1 MSTKTFLKRFAVGAC
16 SAAMVVGLA
25 AQLSVPVQKALT
37 VSAAANATP
46 TGNAIY
52 VDGTKVNGAAYMINS
67 NNYFKLRDI
76 AAMVNGSA
84 KQFEVSWNQNEKRID
99 LTTNKAYTVVGGEL
113 ALPSATTKTAKEST
127 AVVYKDG
134 TKAAYT
140 GYTIADNNYY
150 KLRDL
155 CKDMDIGV
163 KYDNATKRVDIL
175 TTVGYGK
182 EDTATTPTTP
192 TEPTTPTTPEQPT
205 TPTQPTTPSKPTTGT
220 RRDDVGPNDV
230 DYRQPGDKGLK
241 SVNWGTKDDPNYS
254 FYPSYGNYTKDYQAY
269 LDNCGE
275 EIVTKT
281 IYYYTYC
288 TQTSEKDVLDGFPV
302 EVMVSDAN
310 ITQGKKLA
318 SVMLQYID
326 SPTGSFTLKMPKSMY
341 ERTMAGEW
349 VFRIVGTNL
358 ENVNMKTTINGKL
371 YEIVGA
377 KINSSDVRD
386 TKPTRIRLELAYYSE
401 DQ

>member
-1 MSTKTFLKRFAVGAC
+1 MRKKRTIAI
-16 SAAMVVGLA
+16 AAG
-25 AQLSVPVQKALT
+25 LSVLMMAC
-37 VSAAANATP
+37 AGAANTATATP
-46 TGNAIY
+46 TGNSIY
-52 VDGTKVNGAAYMINS
+52 VDGKQVNGAAYMINS

-134 TKAAYT
+134 AKVNYT

-182 EDTATTPTTP
+182 EDAATTPTTP
-192 TEPTTPTTPEQPT
+192 TEPTTPTTPEQPS
-205 TPTQPTTPSKPTTGT
+205 TPSKPDNSTSSSDELGP
-220 RRDDVGPNDV
+220 RDC

-241 SVNWGTKDDPNYS
+241 SVNCGSSVNPKYY

-302 EVMVSDAN
+302 EIMVSDAN
-310 ITQGKKLA
+310 VTQGKKLV

-349 VFRIVGTNL
+349 VFRVKGTNL

-377 KINSSDVRD
+377 KINGSDVRD
-386 TKPTRIRLELAYYSE
+386 IKPTRIRLELAYYSE

>member
-1 MSTKTFLKRFAVGAC
+1 MRKKRTIAIAAGLSALMMAC
-16 SAAMVVGLA
+16 AG
-25 AQLSVPVQKALT
+25 
-37 VSAAANATP
+37 AANTATATP
-46 TGNAIY
+46 TDNAIY

-76 AAMVNGSA
+76 AAMVNNSA
-84 KQFEVSWNQNEKRID
+84 KQFEVSWNQSEKRID

-134 TKAAYT
+134 TKANYT
-140 GYTIADNNYY
+140 GYTISDNNYY

-182 EDTATTPTTP
+182 EDAPTTP
-192 TEPTTPTTPEQPT
+192 TEPTTPTTPEQPS
-205 TPTQPTTPSKPTTGT
+205 TPSKPDDSTSSSDELGP
-220 RRDDVGPNDV
+220 RDC

-241 SVNWGTKDDPNYS
+241 SVNCGSSVSPKYY

-288 TQTSEKDVLDGFPV
+288 TQTSEKDVLAGFPV

-310 ITQGKKLA
+310 VTQGKKLV

-349 VFRIVGTNL
+349 VFRVKGTNL
-358 ENVNMKTTINGKL
+358 ENVNMKTTLNGKI

-377 KINSSDVRD
+377 KINGSDVRD

>member
-16 SAAMVVGLA
+16 SAAMAVGLA

-76 AAMVNGSA
+76 AAMVNNSA

-140 GYTIADNNYY
+140 GYTISDNNYY

-182 EDTATTPTTP
+182 EGEATTPVAPTP
-192 TEPTTPTTPEQPT
+192 TKPTMPEQPST
-205 TPTQPTTPSKPTTGT
+205 TKPTTPSTPSAPSKDEREQYIAG
-220 RRDDVGPNDV
+220 DL
-230 DYRQPGDKGLK
+230 RQEGDPGIISANCGSDSYPK
-241 SVNWGTKDDPNYS
+241 YYY
-254 FYPSYGNYTKDYQAY
+254 FPSYGRYTKDYQNY
-269 LDNCGE
+269 LDSCNE

-281 IYYYTYC
+281 IRYHTYC
-288 TQTSEKDVLDGFPV
+288 TQTKEKDLSGFPV
-302 EVMVSDAN
+302 EVVVADTS
-310 ITQGKKLA
+310 ITKGEKLA
-318 SVMLQYID
+318 HALMLYID
-326 SPTGSFTLKMPKSMY
+326 SPSGSFDLKMPKSFY
-341 ERTMAGEW
+341 ERTMNGEW
-349 VFRIVGTNL
+349 VFRIKGAITENTGMQTEKNGT
-358 ENVNMKTTINGKL
+358 V
-371 YEIVGA
+371 YEIDGA
-377 KINSSDVRD
+377 KINGSDVRES
-386 TKPTRIRLELAYYSE
+386 KPTSVRLELSRGDYAE
-401 DQ
+401 

>member
-1 MSTKTFLKRFAVGAC
+1 MRKKRTLAIAAGLSALMMAC
-16 SAAMVVGLA
+16 AG
-25 AQLSVPVQKALT
+25 
-37 VSAAANATP
+37 AANTATATP
-46 TGNAIY
+46 TGNSIY
-52 VDGTKVNGAAYMINS
+52 VDGKQVNGAAYMINS

-134 TKAAYT
+134 TKANYT

-192 TEPTTPTTPEQPT
+192 TEPTTPTTPEQPS
-205 TPTQPTTPSKPTTGT
+205 TPSKPDDSTSSSDELGP
-220 RRDDVGPNDV
+220 RDC

-241 SVNWGTKDDPNYS
+241 SVNCGSSVSPKYY

-288 TQTSEKDVLDGFPV
+288 TQTNEKDVLDGFPV

-310 ITQGKKLA
+310 VTQGKKLA

-358 ENVNMKTTINGKL
+358 ENVNMKTTINGKI
-371 YEIVGA
+371 YEVVGA
-377 KINSSDVRD
+377 KINGSDVRD
-386 TKPTRIRLELAYYSE
+386 TKPTRIRLELRYYSS
-401 DQ
+401 QNK

>member
-1 MSTKTFLKRFAVGAC
+1 MRKKRTIAIAAGLSALMMAC
-16 SAAMVVGLA
+16 AG
-25 AQLSVPVQKALT
+25 
-37 VSAAANATP
+37 AANTATATP
-46 TGNAIY
+46 TDNAIY

-76 AAMVNGSA
+76 AAMVNNSA

-134 TKAAYT
+134 TKANYT

-182 EDTATTPTTP
+182 EDTVTAPTTP
-192 TEPTTPTTPEQPT
+192 TEPTTPTTPEQPS
-205 TPTQPTTPSKPTTGT
+205 TPSKPDDSTSSSDELGP
-220 RRDDVGPNDV
+220 RDC

-241 SVNWGTKDDPNYS
+241 SVNCGSSVSPKYY

-288 TQTSEKDVLDGFPV
+288 TQTSEKDVLAGFPV
-302 EVMVSDAN
+302 EIMVSDAN
-310 ITQGKKLA
+310 VTQGKKLV

-349 VFRIVGTNL
+349 VFRVKGTNL

-377 KINSSDVRD
+377 KINGSDVRD

>member
-1 MSTKTFLKRFAVGAC
+1 MRKKRTLAIAAGLSALMMAC
-16 SAAMVVGLA
+16 AG
-25 AQLSVPVQKALT
+25 
-37 VSAAANATP
+37 AANTATATP

-76 AAMVNGSA
+76 AAMVNNSA

-127 AVVYKDG
+127 AVVYKNG

-140 GYTIADNNYY
+140 GYTISDNNYY

-175 TTVGYGK
+175 TTVGYGD
-182 EDTATTPTTP
+182 EDSATTP

-220 RRDDVGPNDV
+220 RRDDVGPNDF

-288 TQTSEKDVLDGFPV
+288 TQTNEKDVLDGFPV

-310 ITQGKKLA
+310 VTQGRKLA

-349 VFRIVGTNL
+349 VFRVKGTNL

-377 KINSSDVRD
+377 KINGSDVRD

>member
-16 SAAMVVGLA
+16 SAAMAVGLA
-25 AQLSVPVQKALT
+25 AQLSSPVQKALT

-76 AAMVNGSA
+76 AAMVNNSA

-134 TKAAYT
+134 TKANYT

-205 TPTQPTTPSKPTTGT
+205 TPTKPTTPSTPTTGS
-220 RRDDVGPNDV
+220 RRDDVGPRDK
-230 DYRQPGDKGLK
+230 DLRQADDKGIK
-241 SVNWGTKDDPNYS
+241 SVNLGSPTNGLYV
-254 FYPSYGNYTKDYQAY
+254 FYPSYDRYSAEYQNL
-269 LDNCGE
+269 LDTCGE
-275 EIVTKT
+275 EIITKT
-281 IYYYTYC
+281 IRYYTYDMKKMKK
-288 TQTSEKDVLDGFPV
+288 SSAMYNFPV
-302 EVMVSDAN
+302 EIDVADARIN
-310 ITQGKKLA
+310 AKKWRVA
-318 SVMLQYID
+318 KTVYID
-326 SPTGSFTLKMPKSMY
+326 AAEGTFDIAMPKSLY
-341 ERTMAGEW
+341 EKILAGGKGLM
-349 VFRIVGTNL
+349 ISGTTI
-358 ENVNMKTTINGKL
+358 ENGGGKTTVSGQTYDIVSN
-371 YEIVGA
+371 YITATEI
-377 KINSSDVRD
+377 REE
-386 TKPTRIRLELAYYSE
+386 KPTQLRIPL
-401 DQ
+401 D

>member
-1 MSTKTFLKRFAVGAC
+1 MRKKRTLAIAAGLSALMMAC
-16 SAAMVVGLA
+16 AG
-25 AQLSVPVQKALT
+25 
-37 VSAAANATP
+37 AANTATATP
-46 TGNAIY
+46 TDNSIY

-134 TKAAYT
+134 AKVNYT

-182 EDTATTPTTP
+182 EDAATTPTTP
-192 TEPTTPTTPEQPT
+192 TEPTTPTTPEQPS
-205 TPTQPTTPSKPTTGT
+205 TPSKPDNSTSSSDELGP
-220 RRDDVGPNDV
+220 RDC

-241 SVNWGTKDDPNYS
+241 SVNCGSSVNPKYY

-302 EVMVSDAN
+302 EIMVSDAN
-310 ITQGKKLA
+310 VTQGKKLV

-349 VFRIVGTNL
+349 VFRVKGTNL

-377 KINSSDVRD
+377 KINGSDVRD
-386 TKPTRIRLELAYYSE
+386 IKPTRIRLELAYYSE

>member
-1 MSTKTFLKRFAVGAC
+1 MRKKRTLAIAAGLSALMMAC
-16 SAAMVVGLA
+16 AG
-25 AQLSVPVQKALT
+25 
-37 VSAAANATP
+37 AANTATATP
-46 TGNAIY
+46 TDNAIY

-134 TKAAYT
+134 TKANYT

-192 TEPTTPTTPEQPT
+192 TEPTTPTTPEQPS
-205 TPTQPTTPSKPTTGT
+205 TPSKPDDSTSSSDELGP
-220 RRDDVGPNDV
+220 RDC

-241 SVNWGTKDDPNYS
+241 SVNCGSSVSPKYY

-288 TQTSEKDVLDGFPV
+288 TQTSEKDVLAGFPV
-302 EVMVSDAN
+302 EIMVSDAN
-310 ITQGKKLA
+310 VTQGKKLV

-349 VFRIVGTNL
+349 VFRVKGTNL
-358 ENVNMKTTINGKL
+358 ENVNMKTTLNGKI
-371 YEIVGA
+371 YEIAGA
-377 KINSSDVRD
+377 KINGSDVRD
-386 TKPTRIRLELAYYSE
+386 TKPTRIRLELRYYSS
-401 DQ
+401 QNK

>member
-16 SAAMVVGLA
+16 SAAMAVGLV
-25 AQLSVPVQKALT
+25 AQLSAPVQKALT

-84 KQFEVSWNQNEKRID
+84 KQFEVNWNQNEKRID

-113 ALPSATTKTAKEST
+113 ALPSATTKAAKEST

-134 TKAAYT
+134 TKANYT

-205 TPTQPTTPSKPTTGT
+205 TPTKPTTPSTPTTGS
-220 RRDDVGPNDV
+220 RRDDVGPRDT
-230 DYRQPGDKGLK
+230 DLRQADDKGIK
-241 SVNWGTKDDPNYS
+241 SVNMGLADDPMYW
-254 FYPSYGNYTKDYQAY
+254 FYPSYGRYSAEYQNL
-269 LDNCGE
+269 LDTCGE
-275 EIVTKT
+275 KIITKT
-281 IYYYTYC
+281 IRYYTEC
-288 TQTSEKDVLDGFPV
+288 SNAGKKGILGGFP
-302 EVMVSDAN
+302 MQ
-310 ITQGKKLA
+310 IT
-318 SVMLQYID
+318 VND
-326 SPTGSFTLKMPKSMY
+326 SRLSKSGLTAMTLSINGEGSFELKMPESLY
-341 ERTMAGEW
+341 EKTLAGED
-349 VFRIVGTNL
+349 VFSVIGTSI
-358 ENVNMKTTINGKL
+358 EFTSMKTVIDGKT
-371 YEIVGA
+371 YDIYGA
-377 KINSSDVRD
+377 DIDSSDVRD
-386 TKPTRIRLELAYYSE
+386 ANPTRMRIDLSIR
-401 DQ
+401 

>member
-1 MSTKTFLKRFAVGAC
+1 MRKKRTIAIAAGLSALMMAC
-16 SAAMVVGLA
+16 AG
-25 AQLSVPVQKALT
+25 
-37 VSAAANATP
+37 AANTATATP
-46 TGNAIY
+46 TDNAIY

-76 AAMVNGSA
+76 AAMVNNSA
-84 KQFEVSWNQNEKRID
+84 KQFEVSWNQSEKRID

-134 TKAAYT
+134 TKANYT
-140 GYTIADNNYY
+140 GYTISDNNYY

-182 EDTATTPTTP
+182 EDTVTAPTTP
-192 TEPTTPTTPEQPT
+192 TEPTTPTTPEQPS
-205 TPTQPTTPSKPTTGT
+205 TPSKPDDSTSSSDELGP
-220 RRDDVGPNDV
+220 RDC

-241 SVNWGTKDDPNYS
+241 SVNCGSSVNPKYY

-302 EVMVSDAN
+302 EIMVSDAN
-310 ITQGKKLA
+310 VTQGKKLV

-349 VFRIVGTNL
+349 VFRVKGTNL
-358 ENVNMKTTINGKL
+358 ENVNMKTTLNGKI

-377 KINSSDVRD
+377 KINGSDVRD

>member
-1 MSTKTFLKRFAVGAC
+1 MRKKRTLAIAAGLSALMMAC
-16 SAAMVVGLA
+16 AG
-25 AQLSVPVQKALT
+25 
-37 VSAAANATP
+37 AANTATATP
-46 TGNAIY
+46 TDNAIY

-76 AAMVNGSA
+76 AAMVNNSA

-127 AVVYKDG
+127 AVVYKNG

-163 KYDNATKRVDIL
+163 KYDANTKRVDIL

-220 RRDDVGPNDV
+220 RRDDVGPNDI
-230 DYRQPGDKGLK
+230 DYRQAGDKGIK
-241 SVNWGTKDDPNYS
+241 SVNKGSSELSLYV
-254 FYPSYGNYTKDYQAY
+254 FYPSYGMYGAEYQNL
-269 LDNCGE
+269 LDTCGE
-275 EIVTKT
+275 KIITKT
-281 IYYYTYC
+281 IQYYTEC
-288 TQTSEKDVLDGFPV
+288 SNAGLKGVLNGFPMQITV
-302 EVMVSDAN
+302 NDSRLSKNGLPVSTFIAE
-310 ITQGKKLA
+310 GE
-318 SVMLQYID
+318 
-326 SPTGSFTLKMPKSMY
+326 GSFELKMPESLY
-341 ERTMAGEW
+341 EKALAGED
-349 VFRIVGTNL
+349 VFSVIGTSI
-358 ENVNMKTTINGKL
+358 EFTSMKTVIDGKT
-371 YEIVGA
+371 YDIYGA
-377 KINSSDVRD
+377 DIDSSDVRD
-386 TKPTRIRLELAYYSE
+386 ANPTRMRIDLSIR
-401 DQ
+401 

>member
-1 MSTKTFLKRFAVGAC
+1 MSKKRTIAIAAGLSALMMAC
-16 SAAMVVGLA
+16 AG
-25 AQLSVPVQKALT
+25 
-37 VSAAANATP
+37 AANTATATP

-84 KQFEVSWNQNEKRID
+84 KQFEVSWNQAAKRID

-134 TKAAYT
+134 AKVNYT

-182 EDTATTPTTP
+182 EEDATTPVNPTP
-192 TEPTTPTTPEQPT
+192 TEPTTPEQPST
-205 TPTQPTTPSKPTTGT
+205 TKPTTPSTPSTPSKDEREQYIAGDLRQEGDPGIISANCGSASDPT
-220 RRDDVGPNDV
+220 
-230 DYRQPGDKGLK
+230 Y
-241 SVNWGTKDDPNYS
+241 YY
-254 FYPSYGNYTKDYQAY
+254 FPSYGRYTKDYQNY
-269 LDNCGE
+269 LDSCNE

-281 IYYYTYC
+281 IHYHTYC
-288 TQTSEKDVLDGFPV
+288 TQTKEKDLSGFPV
-302 EVMVSDAN
+302 EVVVADTS
-310 ITQGKKLA
+310 ITKGEKLA
-318 SVMLQYID
+318 HALMLYID
-326 SPTGSFTLKMPKSMY
+326 SPSGSFDLKMPKSFY
-341 ERTMAGEW
+341 ERTMNGEW
-349 VFRIVGTNL
+349 VFRIKGAIT
-358 ENVNMKTTINGKL
+358 ENTGMQTAINGNV
-371 YEIVGA
+371 YEISGA
-377 KINSSDVRD
+377 KINGSDVRES
-386 TKPTRIRLELAYYSE
+386 KPTSVRLELRRRSYT
-401 DQ
+401 Q